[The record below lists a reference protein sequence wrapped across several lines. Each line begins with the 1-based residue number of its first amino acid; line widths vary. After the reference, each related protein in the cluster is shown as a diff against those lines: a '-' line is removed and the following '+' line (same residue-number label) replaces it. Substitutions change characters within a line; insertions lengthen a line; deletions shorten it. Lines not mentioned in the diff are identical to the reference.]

1 MFGLIFWQAAT
12 EQATQTAA
20 AAEEATAEEA
30 TEGAEAAEQVVEAE
44 LAGPAEKKPSP
55 RGICLIVNNK
65 NFSVS
70 LRRDGA
76 DVDEKLLK
84 GLFQDLDFTVEVK
97 HDLTRDEIKGT
108 AEEFAA
114 KDHSQFDAFV
124 FFILSHGGDHDTI
137 LGCDEGAVGVR
148 ELMRMFTATKCPSLE
163 AKPKLFFIQA
173 CRGAVTHFQE
183 LSVHRRL
190 TSFWG
195 QVFSGP
201 PGMAYSSLR

>member
-1 MFGLIFWQAAT
+1 M
-12 EQATQTAA
+12 
-20 AAEEATAEEA
+20 
-30 TEGAEAAEQVVEAE
+30 
-44 LAGPAEKKPSP
+44 
-55 RGICLIVNNK
+55 GICLIVNNK

-173 CRGAVTHFQE
+173 CRGRSYSLPRTVCPQE
-183 LSVHRRL
+183 ADFLLAFATTPGHAAYRD
-190 TSFWG
+190 TPATGSFFMN
-195 QVFSGP
+195 VSFA
-201 PGMAYSSLR
+201 M